1 MWESTVVECVRTM
14 TKESL
19 MNRIFAS
26 ALVLG
31 AISSFGLV
39 GCADKA
45 AEESKTTI
53 TTPTGTTTATDKHEV
68 KTTEPGGVPAAPV
81 K

>member
-1 MWESTVVECVRTM
+1 
-14 TKESL
+14 

-26 ALVLG
+26 ALLLA
-31 AISSFGLV
+31 AISGFGLS

-45 AEESKTTI
+45 KEETTQKVV
-53 TTPTGTTTATDKHEV
+53 TPTGTTTATESKEV
-68 KTTEPGGVPAAPV
+68 KTTEPGGVPAVPANT

>member
-1 MWESTVVECVRTM
+1 MKRF
-14 TKESL
+14 
-19 MNRIFAS
+19 FAS

-31 AISSFGLV
+31 SVAGFGLV

-45 AEESKTTI
+45 KEEVKVET
-53 TTPTGTTTATDKHEV
+53 TTPSGTTTDKTTHEV
-68 KTTEPGGVPAAPV
+68 KTTEPGGVPAATSPA